1 MATDSQ
7 RVVVASV
14 AEADIGSIKVGDP
27 VALTFNA
34 YPGKIY
40 TGTVTGLPLMATTSS
55 NVTTYPVNVTVNG
68 PAQELLPGMTA
79 SLTIVT
85 ARAQNVT
92 VVPTT
97 AVQTTSFGSYVVA
110 LNSHN
115 QIVRLPVQTGIS
127 DLNNTQILSGLTP
140 GQRIVVPRVSSL
152 ASAGGATG
160 GRRGFGGLGGF
171 GGGRVRGGG

>member
-1 MATDSQ
+1 
-7 RVVVASV
+7 
-14 AEADIGSIKVGDP
+14 

-40 TGTVTGLPLMATTSS
+40 TGKVTGLPLMATTSS

-68 PAQELLPGMTA
+68 AAQELLPGMTA
-79 SLTIVT
+79 NLTIVT

-110 LNSHN
+110 LDNHN
-115 QIVRLPVQTGIS
+115 QIVRMPVQTGIS
-127 DLNNTQILSGLTP
+127 DLNNTEILSGLTT
-140 GQRIVVPRVSSL
+140 GQRIVVPQVSGV

-171 GGGRVRGGG
+171 GGGRGRGGN